1 MAGYGESESNTLM
14 DVSQTEKLC
23 ENGVEA
29 GSKGL
34 KRTMGYRQGFSLMVG
49 LILGSG
55 VFLSAGMIA
64 EKANSHGMI
73 ITIWITSGFL
83 AMMGALCYCE
93 LAAIFNVA
101 GSNYTNVLKIY
112 GRIPGF
118 LCAWT
123 TCLVIDPSSIA
134 ALGLTI
140 GVYTAKPFYP
150 SDEEAEST
158 AKLISACV
166 IIVACIINCISVE
179 CSSRVQ
185 SVFVVAQISS
195 VFFVICLGFW
205 QIGLGNF
212 DNFQDMFNTT
222 RHCNVTETD
231 AGHITHIGMAL
242 FGALWSYDGWALMS
256 NAIEEMKNVQR
267 NLILIV
273 STAFPFVIVCYTL
286 VTVSFLTLLDRRVMG
301 ASKAVGIE
309 FAKRALGKN
318 GSFAMMAII
327 GLASF
332 GTLNATLFAVPRLT
346 LAAAREGHM
355 PKFFSLIRK
364 KTQSPLPA
372 TCLTAFIALL
382 MLVPRA
388 SDLDKLI
395 LLFSQAQW
403 ILYSASFMGVI
414 ILRIRKPDIKRPFR
428 VFIGIPVITF
438 LVSITLVVIPFF
450 TDPYFSLTLMGF
462 IFAGVPVY
470 FLFVS
475 YQPKLPCRMG
485 IFIKETLQTHCGM
498 IPCISAE
505 QA

>member
-1 MAGYGESESNTLM
+1 MAGFGESESNTLM
-14 DVSQTEKLC
+14 DVSQMEKLC
-23 ENGVEA
+23 ENGLDA
-29 GSKGL
+29 DSKGL

-73 ITIWITSGFL
+73 ITIWVTSGFL

-93 LAAIFNVA
+93 LASIFNVA

-112 GRIPGF
+112 GKIPGF

-123 TCLVIDPSSIA
+123 TCLIIDPSSIA

-140 GVYTAKPFYP
+140 GVYSAKPFYP
-150 SDEEAEST
+150 SDEAAEST
-158 AKLISACV
+158 AKMISACV
-166 IIVACIINCISVE
+166 ILIACIINCISVE

-185 SVFVVAQISS
+185 SVFVVCQISS
-195 VFFVICLGFW
+195 VFFVIFLGFW
-205 QIGLGNF
+205 QIGEGRF
-212 DNFQDMFNTT
+212 ENFQDIFNTT
-222 RHCNVTETD
+222 KHCNET
-231 AGHITHIGMAL
+231 AETGSIIHIGMAL

-256 NAIEEMKNVQR
+256 NAIEEMENVQR
-267 NLILIV
+267 NFILII

-286 VTVSFLTLLDRRVMG
+286 VTISFLTLLDRRAMG

-309 FAKRALGKN
+309 FAKRALGQN
-318 GSFAMMAII
+318 GAYAMMTII
-327 GLASF
+327 GLAAY

-372 TCLTAFIALL
+372 TCLTTFIALL
-382 MLVPRA
+382 MLVPNS

-403 ILYSASFMGVI
+403 LLYAASFLGVI

-462 IFAGVPVY
+462 ILAGIPVY
-470 FLFVS
+470 FLFVN
-475 YQPKLPCRMG
+475 YQPKLPCRLG
-485 IFIKETLQTHCGM
+485 IFIKETLQNHCDM
-498 IPCISAE
+498 IPCISSE
-505 QA
+505 QSS